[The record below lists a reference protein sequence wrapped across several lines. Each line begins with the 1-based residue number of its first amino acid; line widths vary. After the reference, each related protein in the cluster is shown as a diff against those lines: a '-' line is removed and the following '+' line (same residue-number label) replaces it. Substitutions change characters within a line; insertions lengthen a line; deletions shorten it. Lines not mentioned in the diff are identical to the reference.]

1 MSNEVHIKKAQ
12 PINIHIVNG
21 QLMSN
26 VEQNQKKKKIRRPCG
41 LLT

>member
-12 PINIHIVNG
+12 PIDIHTVSK
-21 QLMSN
+21 QPMSN
-26 VEQNQKKKKIRRPCG
+26 VEQNREKKKIRRPRG